1 MTLSALRELAA
12 ALSRLQVCGGR
23 GAVATLLEVKGG
35 SASRPG
41 SRVLLTDEEQLVGE
55 VTLGGCAGPR
65 LLQTLREVRDT
76 GTPQL
81 LTLNLGEESYEFGLT
96 CTAQLELLVQPTGA
110 AEAAYFSLLEL
121 LDAGHRAA
129 LVTFQNGEQLAFN
142 SADVPPL
149 PLPLGAAARA
159 YAHAG
164 FDAGSNAVCLYERGR
179 PTALLERFV
188 PAPRLILVG
197 AGAVSVA
204 LATFAR
210 TLDFRVTVIDT
221 EPLRLT
227 EARFPHAERRL
238 VGGTEPALDARALAA
253 DDHLVL
259 ASHNYADEVAALKE
273 TVFSDAG
280 YLGLIASQRR
290 GRAVL
295 DFLGALG
302 VPEARLE
309 RIRTP
314 AGLAL
319 GAATPPEIAVSI
331 FGEILAVRARRT
343 DRTLAPPSP
352 AGS

>member
-1 MTLSALRELAA
+1 M
-12 ALSRLQVCGGR
+12 
-23 GAVATLLEVKGG
+23 
-35 SASRPG
+35 
-41 SRVLLTDEEQLVGE
+41 
-55 VTLGGCAGPR
+55 
-65 LLQTLREVRDT
+65 
-76 GTPQL
+76 
-81 LTLNLGEESYEFGLT
+81 
-96 CTAQLELLVQPTGA
+96 QPTGA

-129 LVTFQNGEQLAFN
+129 LITFQNGEQLAFN
-142 SADVPPL
+142 SADVPSL
-149 PLPLGAAARA
+149 PLSLGTAARA
-159 YAHAG
+159 YSHAG
-164 FDAGSNAVCLYERGR
+164 SEAACLYERGR

-204 LATFAR
+204 LATFAQ

-221 EPLRLT
+221 DPLRLT

-238 VGGTEPALDARALAA
+238 AKGNEPAPDARALAA

-273 TVFSDAG
+273 AVFSDAG
-280 YLGLIASQRR
+280 YIGLIASQRR

-302 VPEARLE
+302 VPGARLE

-331 FGEILAVRARRT
+331 FGEILAVRAHHT
-343 DRTLAPPSP
+343 DRAHAQPST
-352 AGS
+352 